1 MNRRGLVFACGLTLV
16 LIGWWLQTKPGSEA
30 PQVAPPKTSV
40 KDEPIINQP
49 EIISDETAIGL
60 AILKGYGS
68 DTQGLREDLD
78 QLGQLL
84 TSYLTLNKADD
95 PLPLASNLD
104 IAAAMR
110 GTNPFQ
116 MALLP
121 TEHAAFNTKGEFID
135 RFGNPIFFHALSQ
148 DQIEIR
154 SAGPD
159 GTLWTADDLQRQP
172 NGQFLEATST
182 HRTQP

>member
-1 MNRRGLVFACGLTLV
+1 MPSFA
-16 LIGWWLQTKPGSEA
+16 KPADGG
-30 PQVAPPKTSV
+30 PPDKASGPDRSIRT
-40 KDEPIINQP
+40 P

-60 AILKGYGS
+60 AILEGYGS
-68 DTQGLREDLD
+68 ETQGLREDLD
-78 QLGQLL
+78 QLGNLL

-95 PLPLASNLD
+95 PLPFASNLD

-110 GTNPFQ
+110 GVNPFQ

-121 TEHAAFNTKGEFID
+121 ESHAAFNAQGEIAD
-135 RFGNPIFFHALSQ
+135 RFGTPIFFHALSQ

-159 GTLWTADDLQRQP
+159 RSMWTPDDLQRQP
-172 NGQFLEATST
+172 NGSFLESSSPTPKQ
-182 HRTQP
+182 R